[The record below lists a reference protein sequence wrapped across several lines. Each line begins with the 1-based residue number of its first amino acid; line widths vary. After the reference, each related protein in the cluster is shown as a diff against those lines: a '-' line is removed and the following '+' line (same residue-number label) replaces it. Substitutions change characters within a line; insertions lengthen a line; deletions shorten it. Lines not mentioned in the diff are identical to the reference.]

1 MNYPFG
7 MTQSDHVKICKDMF
21 RPFFPLGSTWP
32 KDPTHLTSLPGS
44 VRVGIRAA
52 LVPCLFGDGHFAQQ
66 FDKIKK
72 MCTQI
77 YIFFMFIYLYWYIFI
92 YIYMEISWNISAL
105 SKPLLSAHHNLQRL
119 WWCFQC
125 IVDYMTVS
133 DFSDSKQ
140 WHQKVPH
147 ISSSWVFQ
155 VSIVGH
161 CAINSWEQRSKNL
174 AA

>member
-7 MTQSDHVKICKDMF
+7 MTQSDHVKICKDIF

-66 FDKIKK
+66 FEKIKK

-92 YIYMEISWNISAL
+92 YIYIHGNIMKHLSTFQTIAFSTSQFAAL
-105 SKPLLSAHHNLQRL
+105 VMVLPVHRWLHDSFRLFRFQTMAPKGATYFIILGIPSINRGPLRNQ
-119 WWCFQC
+119 
-125 IVDYMTVS
+125 
-133 DFSDSKQ
+133 
-140 WHQKVPH
+140 
-147 ISSSWVFQ
+147 
-155 VSIVGH
+155 
-161 CAINSWEQRSKNL
+161 
-174 AA
+174 